1 MPETKTKPQAE
12 KDAPTEAQLAQ
23 LASLTEELGV
33 EAPEIATADE
43 AQSAIEALQAAK
55 QEPEPEPNPDAE
67 PDPEEEAEEEQAAA
81 EEAQA
86 RSGAERS
93 DKQTQTMFDRAV
105 RNFGQALCV
114 VFEVE
119 ELTPTSTP
127 GVIGFL
133 LPGFTEQK
141 THADFTR
148 CLTCNGYGTVLTGS
162 SKAGEE
168 TRPCPDGRCKGRGY
182 WERMQAQPPAPAP
195 VAAITGPTAYP
206 PQPSENGSQ
215 EWGEAPAW
223 MGDPRI
229 AAPGQ

>member
-1 MPETKTKPQAE
+1 VPETKTKTEPA
-12 KDAPTEAQLAQ
+12 KNAPSEAQLAQ
-23 LASLTEELGV
+23 LAALTDELGV

-43 AQSAIEALQAAK
+43 AQAAIEALQVSAQEPE
-55 QEPEPEPNPDAE
+55 QEPEPDA
-67 PDPEEEAEEEQAAA
+67 DAAAEEAEAEEQAAA
-81 EEAQA
+81 EEEQA

-93 DKQTQTMFDRAV
+93 DKQTQQMFDRAV
-105 RNFGQALCV
+105 RAFGQSLRV
-114 VFEVE
+114 VFGVE
-119 ELTPTSTP
+119 ELTPASTP

-141 THADFTR
+141 AHEDFTR
-148 CLTCNGYGTVLTGS
+148 CLTCNGYGAVLTGS

-182 WERMQAQPPAPAP
+182 WERLHTPPLPPP
-195 VAAITGPTAYP
+195 VVAGVTGPTAYEQP
-206 PQPSENGSQ
+206 PAGNGSQ